1 MTSDWVMRLHADVWR
16 PYIGSHA
23 ARDVV
28 ERWSGSYA
36 IKDAKTGVRI
46 ININTNYAYSANFWL
61 YDSVHPSCSSA
72 GLTLQDRWQP
82 DPNGLLAWLARQLQ
96 DAEDAG
102 ERAYVIG
109 ARSSR
114 GCS

>member
-16 PYIGSHA
+16 PYIGARA
-23 ARDVV
+23 ARDVI

-61 YDSVHPSCSSA
+61 YDSVRASAAMIGLSASRTDGSPIRTASSP
-72 GLTLQDRWQP
+72 G
-82 DPNGLLAWLARQLQ
+82 
-96 DAEDAG
+96 
-102 ERAYVIG
+102 
-109 ARSSR
+109 SR
-114 GCS
+114 GSCRTPRMRATEPMSSVRRPT